1 LNLEID
7 VTDGLVNSA
16 AGVVTGF
23 LPTPDPDDDTYS
35 FSFFSLI
42 KFDDERI
49 GRKKRR
55 VSKAILLDDISTPI
69 PTVELPI
76 RIGNNNKVT
85 SKQTQFPLVHA
96 WGVTI
101 HKEQGKTEDKLVLSC
116 KGSFNAGQFY
126 TAISRT
132 KDSFF

>member
-1 LNLEID
+1 M
-7 VTDGLVNSA
+7 VNSA

-35 FSFFSLI
+35 PKFVLI

-49 GRKKRR
+49 GRKKRQ
-55 VSKAILLDDISTPI
+55 VSKAILPDDISTPI

-85 SKQTQFPLVHA
+85 SNTVP
-96 WGVTI
+96 
-101 HKEQGKTEDKLVLSC
+101 SC
-116 KGSFNAGQFY
+116 ACLGSHN
-126 TAISRT
+126 T
-132 KDSFF
+132 

>member
-1 LNLEID
+1 MHISRISQSIEFYPCYASLDLEID

-35 FSFFSLI
+35 PKVVLI

-49 GRKKRR
+49 GRKKRQ
-55 VSKAILLDDISTPI
+55 VSKANLPDDISTPI

-76 RIGNNNKVT
+76 RIGNNKVK
-85 SKQTQFPLVHA
+85 SKRTVNTVP
-96 WGVTI
+96 
-101 HKEQGKTEDKLVLSC
+101 SC
-116 KGSFNAGQFY
+116 ACLGSHN
-126 TAISRT
+126 I
-132 KDSFF
+132 